1 MWLIDIEQ
9 NVLKVGSRVHVEDQ
23 SVAKGQVGII
33 CGEENRDTGKWHV
46 QIVDE
51 DGKHLHQG
59 WFPTEHLNE
68 IVINI
73 QEPLLASNGLYVQPY
88 CASVP
93 MHPSILC
100 RYASLRDVLIRHH
113 SLWLLQIRAPWD
125 HDGEGPA

>member
-33 CGEENRDTGKWHV
+33 CGE
-46 QIVDE
+46 E

-100 RYASLRDVLIRHH
+100 RYLSLRDVLIRHH